1 MELGH
6 IEILAEDPE
15 RSRKFYC
22 DVLGF
27 ELVTVQDGGFIWLKK
42 GQQEFLIRP
51 GRKQEAASR
60 YESAPVGFV
69 FYTDNVEESLAYL
82 KKKGVTIRGTV
93 DSEKCF
99 TFTDPDGNWIQLV
112 NPNDH

>member
-6 IEILAEDPE
+6 IEILVEDPK
-15 RSRKFYC
+15 RSQHFYC

-27 ELVTVQDGGFIWLKK
+27 ELVTIQNEQFIWMKK

-51 GRKQEAASR
+51 GKNKEATSEYEAASL
-60 YESAPVGFV
+60 GFV
-69 FYTDNVEESLAYL
+69 LYNDNVEESLKEL
-82 KKKGVTIRGTV
+82 ELKGVEMKGTV
-93 DSEKCF
+93 DSSKCH
-99 TFTDPDGNWIQLV
+99 TFTDPDGNWFQLV